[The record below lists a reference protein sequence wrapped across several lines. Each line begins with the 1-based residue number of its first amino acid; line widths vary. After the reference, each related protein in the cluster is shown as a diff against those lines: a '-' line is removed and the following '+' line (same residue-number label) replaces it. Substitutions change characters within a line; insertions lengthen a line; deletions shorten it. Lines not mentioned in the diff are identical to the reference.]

1 MNVGK
6 AMRMKRVIDEA
17 GVSVICALDHGMT
30 SPTFLEPL
38 ADITTR
44 ARETVAGGANV
55 IMMSKG
61 MIRLAHGAFTPTTS
75 LAMLLSASADPGGDR
90 PEIVQI
96 AEVEEALRLGADAV
110 VLFTALGGD
119 TEPGMIDTLSD
130 VGRECELLG
139 MPFIAEAEFPTTYA
153 TVEEL
158 KQQYGFEYL
167 RRNVRLCAELGADI
181 VKTNWPG
188 DQDSFGRC
196 VEAANGI
203 PVVLAGGSRL
213 EDAELL
219 TRMEEAMA
227 AGAIGCSVG
236 RNIFMHADPGGDHT
250 GAGAR
255 DPGALERGQG
265 ARLAAGRDGVMR
277 AAFMTAVNA
286 VEVRQDAAEPVVDP
300 AGAVMR
306 VEACGICG
314 TDARTFFNG
323 DPKATPPWQLGHEP
337 VGVLDEVGPDAALPP
352 GSSRATASSWVR
364 SSRAGRADGVW
375 RGSRTS
381 ASITCSTA
389 TTPSLARTPSARACR
404 RSRSRT

>member
-1 MNVGK
+1 MTGK
-6 AMRMKRVIDEA
+6 AMRLKRVIDPD

-38 ADITTR
+38 ADIAQR

-61 MIRLAHGAFTPTTS
+61 MIRLAHDAFAPTTS
-75 LAMLLSASADPGGDR
+75 LALLLSASANPDSSR
-90 PEIVQI
+90 PEIVRI
-96 AEVEEALRLGADAV
+96 AEVEEALTLGADAV

-119 TEPGMIDTLSD
+119 TEAGMVDILSA
-130 VGRECELLG
+130 VGRECAVLG

-188 DQDSFGRC
+188 DADAFGKC

-213 EDAELL
+213 EDRELL
-219 TRMEEAMA
+219 TRMEQAVA

-236 RNIFMHADPGGDHT
+236 RNIFMHQNPEAIT
-250 GAGAR
+250 RALAR
-255 DPGALERGQG
+255 VIRERW
-265 ARLAAGRDGVMR
+265 
-277 AAFMTAVNA
+277 TA
-286 VEVRQDAAEPVVDP
+286 E
-300 AGAVMR
+300 
-306 VEACGICG
+306 
-314 TDARTFFNG
+314 
-323 DPKATPPWQLGHEP
+323 KAH
-337 VGVLDEVGPDAALPP
+337 AALQEEL
-352 GSSRATASSWVR
+352 G
-364 SSRAGRADGVW
+364 
-375 RGSRTS
+375 
-381 ASITCSTA
+381 
-389 TTPSLARTPSARACR
+389 
-404 RSRSRT
+404 

>member
-1 MNVGK
+1 VTTEIGK
-6 AMRMKRVIDEA
+6 AMRLKRVIDPD

-38 ADITTR
+38 ADIAARTR
-44 ARETVAGGANV
+44 EAVDGGANV

-61 MIRLAHGAFTPTTS
+61 MIRRAHPSFAPTTS
-75 LAMLLSASADPGGDR
+75 LALLLSASAGPAGDR

-96 AEVEEALRLGADAV
+96 AAVEEALALGADAV

-119 TEPGMIDTLSD
+119 TEPTMIDILAG
-130 VGRECELLG
+130 VGRACAELG

-188 DQDSFGRC
+188 DQDAFARC

-213 EDAELL
+213 EDPELL
-219 TRMEEAMA
+219 TRMEQAMA

-236 RNIFMHADPGGDHT
+236 RNIFMHAHPEAIT
-250 GAGAR
+250 R
-255 DPGALERGQG
+255 ALSRVIRERWT
-265 ARLAAGRDGVMR
+265 AAKALDALREE
-277 AAFMTAVNA
+277 TA
-286 VEVRQDAAEPVVDP
+286 
-300 AGAVMR
+300 
-306 VEACGICG
+306 
-314 TDARTFFNG
+314 
-323 DPKATPPWQLGHEP
+323 
-337 VGVLDEVGPDAALPP
+337 
-352 GSSRATASSWVR
+352 
-364 SSRAGRADGVW
+364 
-375 RGSRTS
+375 
-381 ASITCSTA
+381 
-389 TTPSLARTPSARACR
+389 
-404 RSRSRT
+404 

>member
-1 MNVGK
+1 MIADVGK
-6 AMRMKRVIDEA
+6 QMRMKRLIDTD

-38 ADITTR
+38 ADITQR

-61 MIRLAHGAFTPTTS
+61 MIRVAAEAFSPTTS
-75 LAMLLSASADPGGDR
+75 LALLLSASASPDGER

-96 AEVEEALRLGADAV
+96 ADVEEALRVGADAV

-119 TEPGMIDTLSD
+119 TEAGMIEILAA
-130 VGRECELLG
+130 VGRECAILG

-158 KQQYGFEYL
+158 SQRYGFEYL

-188 DQDSFGRC
+188 DAESFARC
-196 VEAANGI
+196 VEAANGV

-219 TRMEEAMA
+219 SRMEQARQ

-236 RNIFMHADPGGDHT
+236 RNIFMHRNPEAITRALSRVIRERWSADK
-250 GAGAR
+250 
-255 DPGALERGQG
+255 ALSALQQE
-265 ARLAAGRDGVMR
+265 
-277 AAFMTAVNA
+277 
-286 VEVRQDAAEPVVDP
+286 
-300 AGAVMR
+300 
-306 VEACGICG
+306 
-314 TDARTFFNG
+314 
-323 DPKATPPWQLGHEP
+323 LG
-337 VGVLDEVGPDAALPP
+337 
-352 GSSRATASSWVR
+352 
-364 SSRAGRADGVW
+364 
-375 RGSRTS
+375 
-381 ASITCSTA
+381 
-389 TTPSLARTPSARACR
+389 
-404 RSRSRT
+404 

>member
-1 MNVGK
+1 MIADVGK
-6 AMRMKRVIDEA
+6 QMRMKRVIDPD

-38 ADITTR
+38 ADITRR

-61 MIRLAHGAFTPTTS
+61 MIRVAADAFAPTTS
-75 LAMLLSASADPGGDR
+75 LALLLSASASPDGDR

-96 AEVEEALRLGADAV
+96 ADVEEALRVGADAV

-119 TEPGMIDTLSD
+119 TEAGMIEILAA
-130 VGRECELLG
+130 VGRECAILG

-188 DQDSFGRC
+188 DAESFARC
-196 VEAANGI
+196 VEAANGV

-213 EDAELL
+213 EDGELL
-219 TRMEEAMA
+219 ARMEQATQ

-236 RNIFMHADPGGDHT
+236 RNIFMHRNPEAITRALSRVIRERWPADK
-250 GAGAR
+250 
-255 DPGALERGQG
+255 ALS
-265 ARLAAGRDGVMR
+265 
-277 AAFMTAVNA
+277 
-286 VEVRQDAAEPVVDP
+286 
-300 AGAVMR
+300 
-306 VEACGICG
+306 
-314 TDARTFFNG
+314 
-323 DPKATPPWQLGHEP
+323 
-337 VGVLDEVGPDAALPP
+337 ALNEEI
-352 GSSRATASSWVR
+352 G
-364 SSRAGRADGVW
+364 
-375 RGSRTS
+375 
-381 ASITCSTA
+381 
-389 TTPSLARTPSARACR
+389 
-404 RSRSRT
+404 